1 MINIAAV
8 MDNLGPSQ
16 KSFYLIK
23 EFNKA
28 SLNEDVCVSVFHQRS
43 SIPVIP
49 TMFGCKNISFLS
61 NFHHIAIATNLQEAS
76 VLLNSSNNSKKF
88 LYLWDMDW
96 LIKPLVF
103 TQVTNILLDK
113 RLSIIARST
122 EHKTMIQNYCNKSPI
137 GIVDNW
143 KIDDIINLTQ
153 TEATNV

>member
-1 MINIAAV
+1 
-8 MDNLGPSQ
+8 
-16 KSFYLIK
+16 
-23 EFNKA
+23 
-28 SLNEDVCVSVFHQRS
+28 
-43 SIPVIP
+43 
-49 TMFGCKNISFLS
+49 
-61 NFHHIAIATNLQEAS
+61 
-76 VLLNSSNNSKKF
+76 
-88 LYLWDMDW
+88 MDW

-122 EHKTMIQNYCNKSPI
+122 EHKTMIENYCNKSPI